1 MKTNKLIL
9 TALLAMPFFVCAE
22 NQPQMMKT
30 VLTQPTPKAVN
41 FNAAVKQCAKGI
53 DPDTFQAVARTE
65 SSFNQFAIGVVKG
78 SLKKQPTNLADAVAA
93 VKMLRE
99 QGYNFSMGLVQVNKQ
114 HMKKFNLTDESIF
127 DICTN
132 LRVGGEILK
141 DCFSRAKGDEQQ
153 RLQQALSCYYSGNF
167 RTGFKSSDNY
177 VKRVVDNARLN
188 KDSQIINPPKTTAKP
203 KTQQVSVPKID
214 TSVPVPNVV
223 ITKKKSPPKANTP
236 KPPVMATVANQP
248 PQENT
253 QEIAQATVAQTAIAE
268 KQAPK
273 KREWDIFGDF
283 AKF

>member
-53 DPDTFQAVARTE
+53 DADTFQAVARTE

-78 SLKKQPTNLADAVAA
+78 SLKEQPTNLADAVAA

-99 QGYNFSMGLVQVNKQ
+99 KGYNFSMGLVQVNKQ

-188 KDSQIINPPKTTAKP
+188 KDSQVINPPKATAKP

-223 ITKKKSPPKANTP
+223 ITKKKAPPKANTP
-236 KPPVMATVANQP
+236 KPPVVATVANQP

-253 QEIAQATVAQTAIAE
+253 QEIAQATVAQAAVAE
-268 KQAPK
+268 KQAQ

-283 AKF
+283 AEF